1 MLTNSQA
8 DDLAE
13 VAYETYRKSVG
24 GKSFTGD
31 NLPHWKDTKVLSSGV
46 RAIPDNIRQAWRD
59 AVTAVVEN
67 FERPSP

>member
-1 MLTNSQA
+1 MLTHSQA
-8 DDLAE
+8 DDLAGI
-13 VAYETYRKSVG
+13 AYEAYRQSVG

-31 NLPHWKDTKVLSSGV
+31 DLPHWRETKVLSSGV

-67 FERPSP
+67 LERPSP